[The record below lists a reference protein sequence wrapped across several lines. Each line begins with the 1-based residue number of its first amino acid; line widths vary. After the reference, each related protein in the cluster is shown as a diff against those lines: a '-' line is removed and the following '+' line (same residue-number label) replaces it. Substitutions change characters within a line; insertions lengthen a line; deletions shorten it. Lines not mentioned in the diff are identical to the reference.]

1 MLINLKITPPLEPT
15 PEKNSHPGTIA
26 ISEYDYALP
35 EDRIA
40 YYPLTE
46 REGSKLLVYR
56 NKTIA
61 ESRFRNI
68 ADIIPGDSLVV
79 LNNTKV
85 MEARLLFQKP
95 TGGQIEIFCL
105 EPDGGGPDIG
115 RAMLEQ
121 KTADWKC
128 LVGKAAKWK
137 PGAPLEK
144 KIAGPDGALILR
156 AIILKKAG
164 DHFIVRFSWFPETL
178 SFAEILH
185 WSGAIPLP
193 PYIKRKPDA
202 ADAERYQTVY
212 AQNLGSVAAPTAGLH
227 FTPGILQGLSAHR
240 IRQDFITLHVGAG
253 TFKPVKSERMQEHEM
268 HAEYI
273 ELSKSVVEN
282 IYRFADKHITA
293 VGTTSFRAVES
304 LYWIGLQLIA
314 QKETLPGL
322 FTVGQWEPYQDRPR
336 ASAKASLEA
345 VLTWMEKTGT
355 DKLIAR
361 TSLLIA
367 PGCPI
372 NIPHALATN
381 FHQPRSTLLLL
392 VAAFIGEDWKN
403 VYSYA
408 LENGFRF
415 LSYGDGCL
423 LFRS

>member
-1 MLINLKITPPLEPT
+1 MEANEN
-15 PEKNSHPGTIA
+15 KNSHPGAIA

-40 YYPLTE
+40 YHPLAE
-46 REGSKLLVYR
+46 RERSKLLVYR
-56 NKTIA
+56 NKTIT
-61 ESRFRNI
+61 ESFFH
-68 ADIIPGDSLVV
+68 DLPGIIPGDSLMIF
-79 LNNTKV
+79 NNTKV
-85 MEARLLFQKP
+85 IEARLLFQKP

-105 EPDGGGPDIG
+105 EPDGGAGISQ
-115 RAMLEQ
+115 AMLTQ
-121 KTADWKC
+121 KTATWKC

-137 PGAPLEK
+137 PEAPLEK
-144 KIAGPDGALILR
+144 KISGPAGTLTLR
-156 AIILKKAG
+156 AALLKKSG
-164 DHFIVRFSWFPETL
+164 DHFIVRFSWFPEIL

-193 PYIKRKPDA
+193 PYIKRKPEA

-212 AQNLGSVAAPTAGLH
+212 ARCPGSVAAPTAGLH
-227 FTPGILQGLSAHR
+227 FTPGILQALSSR
-240 IRQDFITLHVGAG
+240 GIRQDHITLHVGAG
-253 TFKPVKSERMQEHEM
+253 TFKPVKSERMQEHDM

-273 ELSKSVVEN
+273 ELPRPVVEN
-282 IYRFADKHITA
+282 IYRFTDKHITV

-304 LYWIGLQLIA
+304 LYWIGVKLLA
-314 QKETLPGL
+314 KKEGPEEL
-322 FTVGQWEPYQDRPR
+322 FTVGQWEPYEDHPR
-336 ASAKASLEA
+336 VSTKASLEA
-345 VLTWMEKTGT
+345 VLNWMEKTGT
-355 DKLIAR
+355 DKLMAR

-367 PGCPI
+367 PGYAV

-403 VYSYA
+403 IYAYA